1 MKPKLAS
8 RVLGTVQAWETI
20 KKEHPDR
27 FVLLENPVYDPLP
40 HLKEAILLYKHKSR
54 NKVIEKSLEL
64 KPHYSTLVYT
74 GGIRGDKVENEYT
87 FVL

>member
-1 MKPKLAS
+1 MTTKVEKHTS
-8 RVLGTVQAWETI
+8 WETI
-20 KKEHPDR
+20 QKLYPDR

-54 NKVIEKSLEL
+54 KKVIEKSLEL

-74 GGIRGDKVENEYT
+74 GGIRGDKANEYT
-87 FVL
+87 FIL

>member
-1 MKPKLAS
+1 METKTKRPTSWQTIQKLY
-8 RVLGTVQAWETI
+8 
-20 KKEHPDR
+20 PDR

-54 NKVIEKSLEL
+54 KKVIEKSLEL

-74 GGIRGDKVENEYT
+74 GGTRGDRVDENT
-87 FVL
+87 LIL